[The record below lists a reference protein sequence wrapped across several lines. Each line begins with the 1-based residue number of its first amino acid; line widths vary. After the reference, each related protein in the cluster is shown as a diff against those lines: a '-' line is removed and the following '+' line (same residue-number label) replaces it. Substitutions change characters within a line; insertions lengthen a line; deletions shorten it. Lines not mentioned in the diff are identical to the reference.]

1 VILAQIESRQVA
13 QEIVTR
19 GQVRA
24 DRSIEA
30 IGPNTPAGAAV
41 ALISKPL
48 PQRGDTFD
56 AGDVAAEIS
65 GRPVLLLTGTVPL
78 YRTLGPSTTGADVAQ
93 LRAALRAAGQKI
105 DDPKSTFGEKTLAA
119 AEAVYRAA
127 GYDLAPDG
135 IPMGEVVF
143 VPGFPATVT
152 TSVGDVGTEAAEAQ
166 LTLASGRL
174 TVMAPFPAKQH
185 ELLAKGN
192 AVVLSSEV
200 LGEEVAATVGNL
212 NVAAP
217 SGQEGAAGT
226 TVEIVPDE
234 PLPTSWADQGVR
246 VRVVTAES
254 SGDVLAVP
262 VGGVFMSADGAPEV
276 AVVTEPSS
284 DAAKLRFTR
293 VPVIVGAVGG
303 GYAEVSS
310 DDPLLAV
317 GADVLLSSPP
327 ES

>member
-1 VILAQIESRQVA
+1 
-13 QEIVTR
+13 
-19 GQVRA
+19 
-24 DRSIEA
+24 
-30 IGPNTPAGAAV
+30 
-41 ALISKPL
+41 
-48 PQRGDTFD
+48 
-56 AGDVAAEIS
+56 
-65 GRPVLLLTGTVPL
+65 
-78 YRTLGPSTTGADVAQ
+78 
-93 LRAALRAAGQKI
+93 
-105 DDPKSTFGEKTLAA
+105 
-119 AEAVYRAA
+119 
-127 GYDLAPDG
+127 
-135 IPMGEVVF
+135 
-143 VPGFPATVT
+143 
-152 TSVGDVGTEAAEAQ
+152 
-166 LTLASGRL
+166 
-174 TVMAPFPAKQH
+174 
-185 ELLAKGN
+185 
-192 AVVLSSEV
+192 V